1 MVEWGGCLLLMG
13 LEMMGVKHS
22 EGETRGLC
30 RQCDRVHVLPRD
42 GALHAMEAL
51 QHELAEGRLADSGA
65 TDERGRPIV
74 DANVLHQPRGGKMFG
89 VLIGRETGGA
99 VVVLRAFSGQ
109 VGGAWNIPGWCPP
122 LFDVG
127 DWLSLEAT
135 YDPEIRGV
143 TAELEACEQEAARSV
158 LAQQRAALSRKLME
172 RYHGLYTFHNFAGR
186 RGGWSQV
193 LDGET
198 RVSSGMGDCC
208 APKLLNEAARRGL
221 APAALVEFYWG
232 ATNRAKTRTHKE
244 TYSPCAEKCAPL
256 LGFMLCGIRDT
267 P

>member
-1 MVEWGGCLLLMG
+1 MLLMG
-13 LEMMGVKHS
+13 LEMMGFEHS

-30 RQCDRVHVLPRD
+30 RRCDRVHVVPRD
-42 GALHAMEAL
+42 GALRAMQAL
-51 QHELAEGRLADSGA
+51 QQELATGRLAEPGA

-89 VLIGRETGGA
+89 VLVGRDAGGS

-109 VGGAWNIPGWCPP
+109 VGGAWSIPGWCPP

-127 DWLSLEAT
+127 AWLSLEAT

-143 TAELEACEQEAARSV
+143 TAKLEACEQDAARSV
-158 LAQQRAALSRKLME
+158 LVQRRAALSRKLME

-186 RGGWSQV
+186 LGGWPQV